1 MKLRWLTLLVLAL
14 LAGAAFGG
22 RPTPVFLDVYG
33 RAINSADWQNKW
45 IIINYWAGWCEACAR
60 EIPQLNLFYQR
71 HFKEVVLLGINY
83 DNLPKDDLLSAV
95 NSMRIH
101 FPVLQLN
108 PAKTLGLPAP
118 NVLPTTFIINPQGKL
133 IEPLY
138 GPQTSEGL
146 EEIINVHN

>member
-1 MKLRWLTLLVLAL
+1 MDYYQLLGKLVRSV
-14 LAGAAFGG
+14 
-22 RPTPVFLDVYG
+22 
-33 RAINSADWQNKW
+33 S
-45 IIINYWAGWCEACAR
+45 R

-71 HFKEVVLLGINY
+71 HLKDVVLLGINY
-83 DNLPKDDLLSAV
+83 DNLSKDDLLSAV
-95 NSMRIH
+95 NSLSIH

-133 IEPLY
+133 MQPLY

-146 EEIINVHN
+146 EEMINVHD